1 MSCRSGTVTRYLV
14 SFIFTVVGSSVRITD
29 IFASCCER
37 VKANTMS
44 SNDTT
49 PVDEQQHIDEQ
60 TFGDASVRIVVD
72 EATQERLR
80 EAHRNRVI
88 RRVVCL

>member
-1 MSCRSGTVTRYLV
+1 
-14 SFIFTVVGSSVRITD
+14 
-29 IFASCCER
+29 
-37 VKANTMS
+37 MS